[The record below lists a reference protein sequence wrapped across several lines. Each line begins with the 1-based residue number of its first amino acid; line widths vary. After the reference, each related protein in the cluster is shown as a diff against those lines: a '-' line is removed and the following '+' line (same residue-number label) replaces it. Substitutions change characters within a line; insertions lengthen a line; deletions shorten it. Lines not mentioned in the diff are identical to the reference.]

1 MLGEIMLSIYFGDN
15 LEILKTFS
23 DKKYNLI
30 YIDPPYNTG
39 KVQIRKRNTNSYGY
53 EDSFSDFIGFLRPR
67 MEEAYRILCDD
78 GSLFFQLDYREIHYC
93 KVMLD
98 EIFGRDSFMNEIIW
112 AYDWG
117 ARSKT
122 KWSAKH
128 DNILWYA
135 KNPKKYTFHY
145 ENIDRIPY
153 ITKSEGLVSKEKQE
167 LGKTLTDVWWNTI
180 VCGKEK
186 NGYATQKPIKILERI
201 VKVHSNENDNCL
213 DFFAGSG
220 SFGEACV
227 KNNRNCDLV
236 DKNID
241 AITVMKKRFQ
251 NYDCT
256 YNEYL

>member
-1 MLGEIMLSIYFGDN
+1 
-15 LEILKTFS
+15 
-23 DKKYNLI
+23 
-30 YIDPPYNTG
+30 
-39 KVQIRKRNTNSYGY
+39 
-53 EDSFSDFIGFLRPR
+53 

-117 ARSKT
+117 VRSKT

-153 ITKSEGLVSKEKQE
+153 ITKSEGLVSKEK
-167 LGKTLTDVWWNTI
+167 
-180 VCGKEK
+180 
-186 NGYATQKPIKILERI
+186 
-201 VKVHSNENDNCL
+201 
-213 DFFAGSG
+213 
-220 SFGEACV
+220 
-227 KNNRNCDLV
+227 
-236 DKNID
+236 
-241 AITVMKKRFQ
+241 
-251 NYDCT
+251 
-256 YNEYL
+256 